1 MLIGLIIS
9 FLLCVSKIFSISYFY
24 NLLFVPFLGYLF
36 LSKESIYF
44 ISKKISFFSLIFL
57 LFFFFFNFILSDIK
71 ESILFLLL
79 RSISISTFVLS
90 IFGLLPFNRNI
101 IKFFIWP
108 VIFSI
113 PAIFF
118 IFQPPVIYRFSA
130 SNEFISTPGL
140 FNSFSLA
147 GLFPTSAYF
156 AITLLSILLYYSFYK
171 EKIKEYIFFIKSK
184 KFNIF
189 ASLILILFTNRKAY
203 FFGLIFS
210 PINNFFILLKN
221 IIIERKIYS
230 KSISY
235 LISLLIV
242 LLILFLLLFNGVGD
256 GGYGFNAIFNQI
268 MRRLHLYYEI
278 AVEPEMYTFNET
290 AMQKINFLGGY
301 ISFYAMYVFLAFSL
315 LLSVLNL
322 SFPKISIFLI
332 SYFYIFQFLFKEPQ
346 TILSPSPSSLFLFMM
361 ISYLIN
367 ILQKHNTFKK
377 TNQNGILK

>member
-1 MLIGLIIS
+1 MLIGLIFS
-9 FLLCVSKIFSISYFY
+9 FLLCISKIFNISYFY
-24 NLLFVPFLGYLF
+24 NILFIPFLGYLYLSKNSIFYLSKKISFYSFIF
-36 LSKESIYF
+36 LFIFFLFSFVLLDMKESIYF
-44 ISKKISFFSLIFL
+44 
-57 LFFFFFNFILSDIK
+57 LF
-71 ESILFLLL
+71 L
-79 RSISISTFVLS
+79 RSISITTFVQS
-90 IFGLLPFNRNI
+90 IFGLLPFNSKI
-101 IKFFIWP
+101 IRFFIWP
-108 VIFSI
+108 IILSI

-235 LISLLIV
+235 LISLLIGFV
-242 LLILFLLLFNGVGD
+242 IVFSLLFNGVG
-256 GGYGFNAIFNQI
+256 GGDYGISKIFAQI
-268 MRRLHLYYEI
+268 MRKDR
-278 AVEPEMYTFNET
+278 
-290 AMQKINFLGGY
+290 FL
-301 ISFYAMYVFLAFSL
+301 L
-315 LLSVLNL
+315 
-322 SFPKISIFLI
+322 
-332 SYFYIFQFLFKEPQ
+332 
-346 TILSPSPSSLFLFMM
+346 
-361 ISYLIN
+361 
-367 ILQKHNTFKK
+367 
-377 TNQNGILK
+377 